1 LVENESQY
9 RCAAPRAQ
17 TQGRDGVRDSIRA
30 SSGEQGSGCRSS
42 VAVVLVYATDQVV
55 RDQVRLAIG
64 RSPAPGVDDV
74 TYLDTSDADEV
85 VRAADEGLPDLLVLD
100 GEAWPTGG
108 LGLCRQLKSEL
119 TPCPPAIV
127 LIGRRDDRWLG
138 EWSNAETVLMHPI
151 DAVELAR
158 AAVRLLTRER
168 TS

>member
-1 LVENESQY
+1 
-9 RCAAPRAQ
+9 
-17 TQGRDGVRDSIRA
+17 
-30 SSGEQGSGCRSS
+30 
-42 VAVVLVYATDQVV
+42 VAVVLVYATDPVV

-64 RSPAPGVDDV
+64 RSPAAGVDDV
-74 TYLDTSDADEV
+74 SFLDTVDGGQV
-85 VRAADEGLPDLLVLD
+85 VRAADEGLPDLLIVD

-119 TPCPPAIV
+119 TPCPPVIA
-127 LIGRRDDRWLG
+127 LIGRRDDRWLA
-138 EWSNAETVLMHPI
+138 EWSRADAVLMHPI

>member
-1 LVENESQY
+1 M
-9 RCAAPRAQ
+9 
-17 TQGRDGVRDSIRA
+17 
-30 SSGEQGSGCRSS
+30 
-42 VAVVLVYATDQVV
+42 AVVLVYATAPVV

-74 TYLDTSDADEV
+74 TYLDTIDEGQV
-85 VRAADEGLPDLLVLD
+85 VRATDERLADLLILD

-119 TPCPPAIV
+119 TPCPPV
-127 LIGRRDDRWLG
+127 LALVGRRDDRWLA
-138 EWSNAETVLMHPI
+138 EWSNADAVLMHPI
-151 DAVELAR
+151 DAVALAD